1 MYLTEDN
8 RIIKK
13 FSDLRSR
20 GESALIC
27 YVVGGYPS
35 FSTTE
40 KIISALVLGGADMI
54 EVGIPFSDPIADGP
68 SIQRASFEAL
78 SRGVTAHKC
87 LELSRNI
94 RSKFSDLPILAMTY
108 SNIPF
113 KHGFKEFLCESKSA
127 GIDGL
132 ILPDMG
138 VEESGAYVKYSMDL
152 DMATV
157 FLVSP
162 NTSNSRIRKILK
174 YSSGFTYVV
183 SVLGTTGA
191 RKSID
196 SYSITAIKKIRRIA
210 NKNMNLAVG
219 FGISQPYQAGLI
231 IQAGANA
238 VIIGSALVDK
248 ISQARSILDM
258 ENSLKLFAIS
268 MKKACATQSQ
278 LQEKSNS

>member
-35 FSTTE
+35 FSATE

-68 SIQRASFEAL
+68 SIQKASFEAL
-78 SRGVTAHKC
+78 SKGVTAHKC
-87 LELSRNI
+87 LQLSRKI
-94 RSKFSDLPILAMTY
+94 RSKFSDLPILVMTY

-113 KHGFKEFLCESKSA
+113 KHGFKEFLCKSKMA

-138 VEESGAYVKYSMDL
+138 IEESGVYVKYSMDL

-157 FLVSP
+157 FLASP
-162 NTSNSRIRKILK
+162 NTSNSRIRKIIK
-174 YSSGFTYVV
+174 YSSGFIYVV

-196 SYSITAIKKIRRIA
+196 RYSITAIKKIRRIA
-210 NKNMNLAVG
+210 SKNTNIAVG
-219 FGISQPYQAGLI
+219 FGISQPYHAGLV

-238 VIIGSALVDK
+238 VIIGSALIDK
-248 ISQARSILDM
+248 IRQAKSILDM
-258 ENSLKLFAIS
+258 QNSLKLFATS
-268 MKKACATQSQ
+268 MKKGYAEHSHET
-278 LQEKSNS
+278 SN

>member
-1 MYLTEDN
+1 MHLSENN
-8 RIIKK
+8 RINKK
-13 FSDLRSR
+13 FSDLKSR
-20 GESALIC
+20 GENALIC

-35 FSTTE
+35 FSATE

-68 SIQRASFEAL
+68 SIQRASFNAL
-78 SRGVTAHKC
+78 SRGVTANKC

-94 RSKFSDLPILAMTY
+94 RSKYSDLPLLAMTY

-113 KHGFKEFLCESKSA
+113 KHGFKEFLYNSKMA

-132 ILPDMG
+132 ILPDM
-138 VEESGAYVKYSMDL
+138 VIEESSAYLKYSKEL

-162 NTSNSRIRKILK
+162 NTSNSRINKILN

-191 RKSID
+191 RKSMD
-196 SYSITAIKKIRRIA
+196 RNSINAIKNICRIA
-210 NKNMNLAVG
+210 GGKCNIAVG
-219 FGISQPYQAGLI
+219 FGISRPYHVAEVI
-231 IQAGANA
+231 RAGANA
-238 VIIGSALVDK
+238 VIIGSALIDK
-248 ISQARSILDM
+248 ISESRSIDDM
-258 ENSLKLFAIS
+258 ERSLRLFAAS
-268 MKKACATQSQ
+268 MKKECVSQ
-278 LQEKSNS
+278 LRTK

>member
-35 FSTTE
+35 FAATE
-40 KIISALVLGGADMI
+40 KIISSLVLGGADMI

-68 SIQRASFEAL
+68 SIQKASFEAL
-78 SRGVTAHKC
+78 SKGVTAHKC
-87 LELSRNI
+87 LELSRKI
-94 RSKFSDLPILAMTY
+94 RSKFSDLPILVMTY
-108 SNIPF
+108 ANIPF
-113 KHGFKEFLCESKSA
+113 KHGFKEFLCKSKTA

-138 VEESGAYVKYSMDL
+138 IEESGVYVKHSMDL

-162 NTSNSRIRKILK
+162 NTSNSRIRKIIK
-174 YSSGFTYVV
+174 YSSGFIYVV

-196 SYSITAIKKIRRIA
+196 RYSIAAIKKIRRIA
-210 NKNMNLAVG
+210 NKNVNIAVG
-219 FGISQPYQAGLI
+219 FGISQPYQAGLVVE
-231 IQAGANA
+231 AGANA
-238 VIIGSALVDK
+238 VIVGSALIDK
-248 ISQARSILDM
+248 IRQARSIVDM
-258 ENSLKLFAIS
+258 ENSLKLFATS
-268 MKKACATQSQ
+268 MKKGCAKYSHETM
-278 LQEKSNS
+278 NS

>member
-1 MYLTEDN
+1 MYLSEDN

-35 FSTTE
+35 FAATE
-40 KIISALVLGGADMI
+40 KIISSLVLGGADMI

-68 SIQRASFEAL
+68 SIQKASFEAL
-78 SRGVTAHKC
+78 SKGVTAHKC
-87 LELSRNI
+87 LELSRKI
-94 RSKFSDLPILAMTY
+94 RSKFSDLPILVMTY

-113 KHGFKEFLCESKSA
+113 KHGFKEFLCNSKMA
-127 GIDGL
+127 GIDGF

-138 VEESGAYVKYSMDL
+138 IEESGVYVKHSMDL
-152 DMATV
+152 DMATI

-162 NTSNSRIRKILK
+162 NTSNSRIRKIIK
-174 YSSGFTYVV
+174 YSSGFIYVV

-196 SYSITAIKKIRRIA
+196 KSSIATIKKIRRIA
-210 NKNMNLAVG
+210 NKNVNIAVG
-219 FGISQPYQAGLI
+219 FGISQPYQAGLVI
-231 IQAGANA
+231 AAGANA
-238 VIIGSALVDK
+238 VIVGSALIDK
-248 ISQARSILDM
+248 IRQARSNLDM
-258 ENSLKLFAIS
+258 ENSLRLFATS
-268 MKKACATQSQ
+268 MKKGCIKALA
-278 LQEKSNS
+278 

>member
-35 FSTTE
+35 FSATE

-68 SIQRASFEAL
+68 SIQKASFEAL
-78 SRGVTAHKC
+78 SKGVTAYKC
-87 LELSRNI
+87 FQLSRKI
-94 RSKFSDLPILAMTY
+94 RSKFSDLPILVMTY

-113 KHGFKEFLCESKSA
+113 KHGFKEFLCKSKIA

-138 VEESGAYVKYSMDL
+138 IEESGVYVKHSIDL

-157 FLVSP
+157 FLASP
-162 NTSNSRIRKILK
+162 NTSNSRIRKIIK
-174 YSSGFTYVV
+174 YSSGFIYVV

-196 SYSITAIKKIRRIA
+196 RYSITAIKKIRRIA
-210 NKNMNLAVG
+210 SKNTNIAVG
-219 FGISQPYQAGLI
+219 FGISQPYHAGLV

-238 VIIGSALVDK
+238 VIIGSALIDK
-248 ISQARSILDM
+248 IRQAKSILDM
-258 ENSLKLFAIS
+258 QNSLKLFATS
-268 MKKACATQSQ
+268 MKKGCAEHSHET
-278 LQEKSNS
+278 SN

>member
-13 FSDLRSR
+13 FSDLRSL

-35 FSTTE
+35 FSATE

-68 SIQRASFEAL
+68 SIQKASFEAL
-78 SRGVTAHKC
+78 SKGVTAHKC
-87 LELSRNI
+87 LELSRKI
-94 RSKFSDLPILAMTY
+94 RSKFSDLPILVMTY

-113 KHGFKEFLCESKSA
+113 KHGFKEFLCKSKMA

-138 VEESGAYVKYSMDL
+138 IEESGVYVKHSMDL

-157 FLVSP
+157 FLASP
-162 NTSNSRIRKILK
+162 NTSNSRIRKIIK
-174 YSSGFTYVV
+174 YSSGFIYVV

-196 SYSITAIKKIRRIA
+196 RYSITAIKKIRRIA
-210 NKNMNLAVG
+210 SKNTNIAVG
-219 FGISQPYQAGLI
+219 FGISQPYHAGLV

-238 VIIGSALVDK
+238 VIIGSALIDK
-248 ISQARSILDM
+248 IRQAKSILDM
-258 ENSLKLFAIS
+258 QNSLKLFATS
-268 MKKACATQSQ
+268 MKKGCAEHSHET
-278 LQEKSNS
+278 SN

>member
-8 RIIKK
+8 RITKK

-35 FSTTE
+35 FAATE
-40 KIISALVLGGADMI
+40 KIISALVLGGADMV

-68 SIQRASFEAL
+68 SIQKASFEAL
-78 SRGVTAHKC
+78 SKGVTAHKC
-87 LELSRNI
+87 LELSRKI
-94 RSKFSDLPILAMTY
+94 RLKFSDLPILVMTY

-113 KHGFKEFLCESKSA
+113 KHGFKEFLCKSKMA

-138 VEESGAYVKYSMDL
+138 IEESGVYVKYSKDL
-152 DMATV
+152 DMATI

-162 NTSNSRIRKILK
+162 NTSNSRIRKIIK
-174 YSSGFTYVV
+174 YSSGFIYVV

-196 SYSITAIKKIRRIA
+196 RYSIAAIKKIRRIA
-210 NKNMNLAVG
+210 NKNINIAVG
-219 FGISQPYQAGLI
+219 FGISQPYQAGLV

-238 VIIGSALVDK
+238 VIIGSALIDK
-248 ISQARSILDM
+248 IRQAGSILDM
-258 ENSLKLFAIS
+258 ENSLKLFATS
-268 MKKACATQSQ
+268 MKKACAKHSHETIDS
-278 LQEKSNS
+278 